1 MDNLIENEIKAL
13 SDKEM
18 CLLKVGIRNNFRKI
32 DIYGTIVEDYTHS
45 EPMFSDI
52 LKRISDVLFE
62 KEDGDG
68 NFPAYNEYL
77 EKYHLIPKM
86 INFGFT
92 DINIRNLLQYYLELE
107 FRKRFNK

>member
-1 MDNLIENEIKAL
+1 MENLIENEIKAL

-18 CLLKVGIRNNFRKI
+18 CLLKVGIRNDFRKI
-32 DIYGTIVEDYTHS
+32 DIYGVMIEDYSHS
-45 EPMFSDI
+45 KPLFNEI
-52 LKRISDVLFE
+52 IKRISDVLFE
-62 KEDGDG
+62 KEEGDG

-77 EKYHLIPKM
+77 EEYKLIPKM

-92 DINIRNLLQYYLELE
+92 DINIRNLLLYYLELE

>member
-1 MDNLIENEIKAL
+1 MENLIENEIKAL

-18 CLLKVGIRNNFRKI
+18 CLLKVGIRKDFTKI
-32 DIYGTIVEDYTHS
+32 DIYGIVVEDYTHS
-45 EPMFSDI
+45 KSLFNEI
-52 LKRISDVLFE
+52 IKRISDVLFE

-68 NFPAYNEYL
+68 NFPVYNQYL
-77 EKYHLIPKM
+77 EEYYLIPKM

-92 DINIRNLLQYYLELE
+92 DINIRNLLQYYLEIE

>member
-1 MDNLIENEIKAL
+1 MENLIENEIKTL

-18 CLLKVGIRNNFRKI
+18 CLLKVGIRYNFRKI

-45 EPMFSDI
+45 KSLFDDI
-52 LKRISDVLFE
+52 IKRIADVLFE
-62 KEDGDG
+62 KEEGDG
-68 NFPAYNEYL
+68 NFPVYNEYI
-77 EKYHLIPKM
+77 EEYQLIPKM

-92 DINIRNLLQYYLELE
+92 DINIRNLLLYYLELE

>member
-1 MDNLIENEIKAL
+1 MENLIENEIKKL

-45 EPMFSDI
+45 EPLFNNI
-52 LKRISDVLFE
+52 VKRISEVLFE
-62 KEDGDG
+62 KEEGDG
-68 NFPAYNEYL
+68 NFPEYNKYL
-77 EKYHLIPKM
+77 EEYYIIPKM

-92 DINIRNLLQYYLELE
+92 DINVRNMLQYYLELE

>member
-1 MDNLIENEIKAL
+1 MENLIENEIKAL

-18 CLLKVGIRNNFRKI
+18 CLLKVGIRYDFRKI
-32 DIYGTIVEDYTHS
+32 DIYGVIVEDYTHS
-45 EPMFSDI
+45 KSLFNDI
-52 LKRISDVLFE
+52 IKRITSVLFE

-68 NFPAYNEYL
+68 NFPVYNEYL
-77 EKYHLIPKM
+77 EEYYLIPKM

-92 DINIRNLLQYYLELE
+92 DINARNLLQYYLELE